1 MQRWNCL
8 LWKQGENFN
17 SKRLLHSCIK
27 EVKQKFKIEKYLLK
41 KTEEL
46 AFITVKK
53 EGEFHLDGYEIPKEG
68 LNVPIKNE
76 VLVKGIKEKTAQD
89 GLNSISIADAMIYI
103 IGIDPEFRYN
113 DEYKKFLTAL
123 EKKVNFNVRS
133 YAGYMSRKYFELGET
148 TDSLIYIKALVTLY
162 PDDIEGLYNYAI
174 VCQEVATSYQKDG
187 DAKGMNAF
195 LLEAGEKLEKIINMD
210 ENFALAYYHLGYHY
224 YNQSQYIKA
233 KVIWEEAIKIGLDE
247 DIIAEIQENI
257 GKMDY
262 KVQYEEGYSL
272 VFQGKFEEG
281 LDKLLPLEEQYG
293 DWWNLL
299 FIIGIAY
306 KNMGEMDRAIHYFD
320 KILIIKPNQVDTLVE
335 LALCEAS
342 SFNMERAV
350 ELLEQAAKIKEDPEI
365 LCNLGM
371 AYLNTGNIDDAIYY
385 IERAY
390 ELNPEDEITIAC
402 MRELDNY
409 RVN

>member
-1 MQRWNCL
+1 M
-8 LWKQGENFN
+8 
-17 SKRLLHSCIK
+17 
-27 EVKQKFKIEKYLLK
+27 KFKIDKYLLK

-53 EGEFHLDGYEIPKEG
+53 EGDFHLDGYEIPKEG

-233 KVIWEEAIKIGLDE
+233 KVIWEEAIKHGLDE

-350 ELLEQAAKIKEDPEI
+350 ELLEQATKIKEDPEI

>member
-1 MQRWNCL
+1 M
-8 LWKQGENFN
+8 
-17 SKRLLHSCIK
+17 
-27 EVKQKFKIEKYLLK
+27 KFKIDKYLLR

-46 AFITVKK
+46 AFITVRKD
-53 EGEFHLDGYEIPKEG
+53 GDFHLDGYEIPKDG

-76 VLVKGIKEKTAQD
+76 VLVKGIKEKTAQE
-89 GLNSISIADAMIYI
+89 GLNSMSIADAMIYI
-103 IGIDPEFRYN
+103 IGIDPEFKYN
-113 DEYKKFLTAL
+113 EEYKKFLSAL
-123 EKKVNFNVRS
+123 EKKVKFEVRS
-133 YAGYMSRKYFELGET
+133 YAGYMSRKYFELGEC
-148 TDSLIYIKALVTLY
+148 TDALIYIKALITLY
-162 PDDIEGLYNYAI
+162 PNDIEGLYNYAI

-187 DAKGMNAF
+187 DAKAMNTF
-195 LLEAGEKLEKIINMD
+195 LIEAGEKLEKIINMD
-210 ENFALAYYHLGYHY
+210 ENFAIAYYHLGYHY

-233 KVIWEEAIKIGLDE
+233 KVIWEEAMRLELDE
-247 DIIAEIQENI
+247 DTIAEIQENL

-281 LDKLLPLEEQYG
+281 LEKLLPLEEEYS

-306 KNMGEMDRAIHYFD
+306 KNMGEMDKAMLYFE
-320 KILIIKPNQVDTLVE
+320 KVLIIRPKQVDTLVE

-342 SFNMERAV
+342 SFNMDRAI

-371 AYLNTGNIDDAIYY
+371 AYLNAGDIDDAIYY

-402 MRELDNY
+402 MRELNNY
-409 RVN
+409 RVD

>member
-1 MQRWNCL
+1 M
-8 LWKQGENFN
+8 
-17 SKRLLHSCIK
+17 
-27 EVKQKFKIEKYLLK
+27 KFKIDKYLLK

-233 KVIWEEAIKIGLDE
+233 KVIWEEAIKHGLDE

-320 KILIIKPNQVDTLVE
+320 KIIIIKPNQVDTLVE

>member
-1 MQRWNCL
+1 M
-8 LWKQGENFN
+8 
-17 SKRLLHSCIK
+17 
-27 EVKQKFKIEKYLLK
+27 KFKIDKYLLR

-53 EGEFHLDGYEIPKEG
+53 DGDFHLDGYEIPKEG

-76 VLVKGIKEKTAQD
+76 VLVKGIKEKTAQE
-89 GLNSISIADAMIYI
+89 GLNSMSIADAMIYI
-103 IGIDPEFRYN
+103 IGIDPEFKYN
-113 DEYKKFLTAL
+113 EEYKKFLGAL
-123 EKKVNFNVRS
+123 EKKVNFNIRS
-133 YAGYMSRKYFELGET
+133 YAGYMSRKYFELGEC
-148 TDSLIYIKALVTLY
+148 TDSLIYIKALITLY

-174 VCQEVATSYQKDG
+174 VCQEVATYYQKDG
-187 DAKGMNAF
+187 DAKTMNAF
-195 LLEAGEKLEKIINMD
+195 LLEAGEKLEKIINLD

-233 KVIWEEAIKIGLDE
+233 KVIWEEAMKLGLDE
-247 DIIAEIQENI
+247 DTIAEIQENI

-281 LDKLLPLEEQYG
+281 LEKLLPLEEEYN

-306 KNMGEMDRAIHYFD
+306 KNMGEMDKAMLYFE
-320 KILIIKPNQVDTLVE
+320 KILMIRPKQVDTLVE

-342 SFNMERAV
+342 SFNMDRAV

-371 AYLNTGNIDDAIYY
+371 AYLNTGDIDDAIYY

-390 ELNPEDEITIAC
+390 ELNPEDEITISC

>member
-1 MQRWNCL
+1 M
-8 LWKQGENFN
+8 
-17 SKRLLHSCIK
+17 
-27 EVKQKFKIEKYLLK
+27 KFKIDKYLLR

-53 EGEFHLDGYEIPKEG
+53 DGEFHLEGYEIPDGG

-89 GLNSISIADAMIYI
+89 GLNSMSIADAMIYI
-103 IGIDPEFRYN
+103 IGIDPEFTYN
-113 DEYKKFLTAL
+113 DEYKKFLNAL
-123 EKKVNFNVRS
+123 EKKVNFDVRAYS
-133 YAGYMSRKYFELGET
+133 GYMSRKYFELGEY

-162 PDDIEGLYNYAI
+162 PEDIEGLYNYAI

-187 DAKGMNAF
+187 DAKGMNDF

-210 ENFALAYYHLGYHY
+210 ESFALAYYHLGYHY

-233 KVIWEEAIKIGLDE
+233 KVIWEEAMKLGLDE

-262 KVQYEEGYSL
+262 KVQYEEGYTL

-293 DWWNLL
+293 EWWNLL

-306 KNMGEMDRAIHYFD
+306 KNLGEMDKAMLYFE
-320 KILIIKPNQVDTLVE
+320 KILIIKPKQVDTLVE

-342 SFNMERAV
+342 SFNMERAI

-371 AYLNTGNIDDAIYY
+371 AYLNIGDIDDAIYY

-390 ELNPEDEITIAC
+390 ELNPEDEITISC

>member
-1 MQRWNCL
+1 M
-8 LWKQGENFN
+8 
-17 SKRLLHSCIK
+17 
-27 EVKQKFKIEKYLLK
+27 KFKIDKYLLK

-233 KVIWEEAIKIGLDE
+233 KVIWEEAIKHGLDE

-342 SFNMERAV
+342 SFNMERAI

-402 MRELDNY
+402 MRELNNY

>member
-1 MQRWNCL
+1 M
-8 LWKQGENFN
+8 
-17 SKRLLHSCIK
+17 
-27 EVKQKFKIEKYLLK
+27 KFKIDKYLLR

-46 AFITVKK
+46 AFITVRKD
-53 EGEFHLDGYEIPKEG
+53 GDFHLDGYEIPKDG

-76 VLVKGIKEKTAQD
+76 VLVKGIKEKTAQE
-89 GLNSISIADAMIYI
+89 GLNSMSIADAMIYI
-103 IGIDPEFRYN
+103 IGIDPEFKYN
-113 DEYKKFLTAL
+113 EEYKKFLSAL
-123 EKKVNFNVRS
+123 EKKVKFEVRS
-133 YAGYMSRKYFELGET
+133 YAGYMSRKYFELGEC
-148 TDSLIYIKALVTLY
+148 TDALIYIKALITLY
-162 PDDIEGLYNYAI
+162 PNDIEGLYNYAI

-187 DAKGMNAF
+187 DAKAMNTF
-195 LLEAGEKLEKIINMD
+195 LIEAGEKLEKIINMD

-233 KVIWEEAIKIGLDE
+233 KVIWEEAIRLELDE
-247 DIIAEIQENI
+247 DTIAEIQENL

-281 LDKLLPLEEQYG
+281 LEKLLPLEEEYS

-306 KNMGEMDRAIHYFD
+306 KNMGEMDKAMLYFE
-320 KILIIKPNQVDTLVE
+320 KVLIIRPKQVDTLVE

-342 SFNMERAV
+342 SFNMDRAI

-371 AYLNTGNIDDAIYY
+371 AYLNAGDIDDAIYY

-402 MRELDNY
+402 MRELNNY
-409 RVN
+409 RVD

>member
-1 MQRWNCL
+1 M
-8 LWKQGENFN
+8 
-17 SKRLLHSCIK
+17 
-27 EVKQKFKIEKYLLK
+27 KFKIDKYLLK

-53 EGEFHLDGYEIPKEG
+53 EGDFHLDGYEIPKEG

-113 DEYKKFLTAL
+113 DEYKKFLTAV
-123 EKKVNFNVRS
+123 EIKVNFNVRS

-233 KVIWEEAIKIGLDE
+233 KVIWEEAIKHGLDE

>member
-1 MQRWNCL
+1 M
-8 LWKQGENFN
+8 
-17 SKRLLHSCIK
+17 
-27 EVKQKFKIEKYLLK
+27 KFKIDKYLLK

-89 GLNSISIADAMIYI
+89 GLNSMSIADAMIYI

-233 KVIWEEAIKIGLDE
+233 KVIWEEAIKHGLDE

>member
-1 MQRWNCL
+1 M
-8 LWKQGENFN
+8 
-17 SKRLLHSCIK
+17 
-27 EVKQKFKIEKYLLK
+27 KFKIDKYLLK

-233 KVIWEEAIKIGLDE
+233 KVIWEEAIKHGLDE

-306 KNMGEMDRAIHYFD
+306 K
-320 KILIIKPNQVDTLVE
+320 
-335 LALCEAS
+335 
-342 SFNMERAV
+342 MERAV

>member
-1 MQRWNCL
+1 M
-8 LWKQGENFN
+8 
-17 SKRLLHSCIK
+17 
-27 EVKQKFKIEKYLLK
+27 KFKIDKYLLR

-46 AFITVKK
+46 AFITVRKD
-53 EGEFHLDGYEIPKEG
+53 GDFHLDGYEIPKDG

-76 VLVKGIKEKTAQD
+76 VLVKGIKEKTAQE

-113 DEYKKFLTAL
+113 EEYKKFLIAL
-123 EKKVNFNVRS
+123 EKKVNFEVRS
-133 YAGYMSRKYFELGET
+133 YAGYMSRKYFELGEC
-148 TDSLIYIKALVTLY
+148 TDALIYIKALITLY
-162 PDDIEGLYNYAI
+162 PNDIEGLYNYAI
-174 VCQEVATSYQKDG
+174 VCQEVAKSYQKDG
-187 DAKGMNAF
+187 DAKAMNTF

-233 KVIWEEAIKIGLDE
+233 KVIWEEAMRLELDE
-247 DIIAEIQENI
+247 DTIAEIQENL

-281 LDKLLPLEEQYG
+281 LEKLLPLEEEYS

-306 KNMGEMDRAIHYFD
+306 KNMGEMDKAMLYFE
-320 KILIIKPNQVDTLVE
+320 KVLIIRPKQVDALVE

-342 SFNMERAV
+342 SFNMDRAI

-371 AYLNTGNIDDAIYY
+371 AYLNAGDIDDAIYY

-402 MRELDNY
+402 MRELNNY

>member
-1 MQRWNCL
+1 M
-8 LWKQGENFN
+8 
-17 SKRLLHSCIK
+17 
-27 EVKQKFKIEKYLLK
+27 KFKIDKYLLK

-53 EGEFHLDGYEIPKEG
+53 DGDFHLDGYEIPKDG

-89 GLNSISIADAMIYI
+89 GLNSMSIADAMIYI

-113 DEYKKFLTAL
+113 DEYKKFLNAL
-123 EKKVNFNVRS
+123 EKKVNFDVRAYS
-133 YAGYMSRKYFELGET
+133 GYMSRKYFELGEY

-162 PDDIEGLYNYAI
+162 PEDIEGLYNYAI

-233 KVIWEEAIKIGLDE
+233 KVIWEEAMKLGLDE
-247 DIIAEIQENI
+247 DIVAEIQENI

-262 KVQYEEGYSL
+262 RVQYEEGYTL

-281 LDKLLPLEEQYG
+281 LDKLLPLEEEYG

-306 KNMGEMDRAIHYFD
+306 KNMGEMDKAILYFE
-320 KILIIKPNQVDTLVE
+320 KILIIKPKQVDTLVE

-342 SFNMERAV
+342 SFNMDRAV

-371 AYLNTGNIDDAIYY
+371 AYLNTGSIDDAIYY

-390 ELNPEDEITIAC
+390 ELNPEDEITISC

>member
-1 MQRWNCL
+1 M
-8 LWKQGENFN
+8 
-17 SKRLLHSCIK
+17 
-27 EVKQKFKIEKYLLK
+27 KFKIDKYLLR

-53 EGEFHLDGYEIPKEG
+53 DGDFHLDGYEIPKEG
-68 LNVPIKNE
+68 LNVPIKND
-76 VLVKGIKEKTAQD
+76 VLVKGIKEKTAQE
-89 GLNSISIADAMIYI
+89 GLNSMSIADAMIYI
-103 IGIDPEFRYN
+103 IGIDPEFKYN
-113 DEYKKFLTAL
+113 SEYKKFLSAL
-123 EKKVNFNVRS
+123 EKKVNFEVRS
-133 YAGYMSRKYFELGET
+133 YAGYMSRKYFELGEY
-148 TDSLIYIKALVTLY
+148 TDALIYIKGLITLY
-162 PDDIEGLYNYAI
+162 PSDIEGLYNYAI
-174 VCQEVATSYQKDG
+174 VCQEVATTYQKDD
-187 DAKGMNAF
+187 DANAMNAF
-195 LLEAGEKLEKIINMD
+195 LLEAGEKLEEIIKMD

-224 YNQSQYIKA
+224 YNQNQYIKA
-233 KVIWEEAIKIGLDE
+233 KSIWEEAMNLGLDE

-281 LDKLLPLEEQYG
+281 LEKLLPLEEEYN

-306 KNMGEMDRAIHYFD
+306 KNMGEIDKAMLYFE
-320 KILIIKPNQVDTLVE
+320 KILMIKPKQVDTLVE

-342 SFNMERAV
+342 SFNMDRAV

-371 AYLNTGNIDDAIYY
+371 AYLNTGDIDDATYY

-390 ELNPEDEITIAC
+390 ELNPEDEITISC

>member
-1 MQRWNCL
+1 M
-8 LWKQGENFN
+8 
-17 SKRLLHSCIK
+17 
-27 EVKQKFKIEKYLLK
+27 KFRIDKYLLK
-41 KTEEL
+41 KTDEL

-53 EGEFHLDGYEIPKEG
+53 YGEFHLDGYEMPKDG

-76 VLVKGIKEKTAQD
+76 VLVKGIKEKTAEH
-89 GLNSISIADAMIYI
+89 GVNSMSIADAMIYM
-103 IGIDPEFRYN
+103 IGIDSQFVYN
-113 DEYKKFLTAL
+113 EEYKKFLFAL
-123 EKKVNFNVRS
+123 ENKIDFNIRA

-162 PDDIEGLYNYAI
+162 PEDIEGLYNYAI
-174 VCQEVATSYQKDG
+174 VCQEVATTYQKDE
-187 DAKGMNAF
+187 DPKAMNDF

-210 ENFALAYYHLGYHY
+210 ESFALAYYHLGYHY
-224 YNQSQYIKA
+224 YNQSQYIKS
-233 KVIWEEAIKIGLDE
+233 KVIWEEAMKLGLDE
-247 DIIAEIQENI
+247 DIIAEIQENL

-281 LDKLLPLEEQYG
+281 LEKLLPLEEEYN

-299 FIIGIAY
+299 FILGIAY
-306 KNMGEMDRAIHYFD
+306 KNMGEIDKARLYFE
-320 KILIIKPNQVDTLVE
+320 KILILRPKQVDTLVE

-350 ELLEQAAKIKEDPEI
+350 EILEQAAKLKEDPEI

-371 AYLNTGNIDDAIYY
+371 AYLNVGNIDDAIYY

-390 ELNPEDEITIAC
+390 ELNPEDEITISC
-402 MRELDNY
+402 MRELSNY
-409 RVN
+409 RIN

>member
-1 MQRWNCL
+1 M
-8 LWKQGENFN
+8 
-17 SKRLLHSCIK
+17 
-27 EVKQKFKIEKYLLK
+27 KFKIDKYLLK

-233 KVIWEEAIKIGLDE
+233 KVIWEEAIKLGLDE

-390 ELNPEDEITIAC
+390 ELNPEDEITISC
-402 MRELDNY
+402 MRELDKY
-409 RVN
+409 RN

>member
-1 MQRWNCL
+1 MKIRL
-8 LWKQGENFN
+8 GYVAI
-17 SKRLLHSCIK
+17 SKKL
-27 EVKQKFKIEKYLLK
+27 
-41 KTEEL
+41 
-46 AFITVKK
+46 
-53 EGEFHLDGYEIPKEG
+53 G
-68 LNVPIKNE
+68 
-76 VLVKGIKEKTAQD
+76 
-89 GLNSISIADAMIYI
+89 
-103 IGIDPEFRYN
+103 
-113 DEYKKFLTAL
+113 
-123 EKKVNFNVRS
+123 KKVTS
-133 YAGYMSRKYFELGET
+133 SST
-148 TDSLIYIKALVTLY
+148 VTFSN
-162 PDDIEGLYNYAI
+162 YNKI
-174 VCQEVATSYQKDG
+174 VLPSK
-187 DAKGMNAF
+187 
-195 LLEAGEKLEKIINMD
+195 KLEKIINMD

-233 KVIWEEAIKIGLDE
+233 KVIWEEAMKLGLDE

-262 KVQYEEGYSL
+262 RVQYEEGYTL

-281 LDKLLPLEEQYG
+281 LDKLLPLEEEYG

-306 KNMGEMDRAIHYFD
+306 KNMGEMDKAILYFE
-320 KILIIKPNQVDTLVE
+320 KILIIKPKQVDTLVE

-342 SFNMERAV
+342 SFNMDRAV

-371 AYLNTGNIDDAIYY
+371 AYLNTGSIDDAIYY

-390 ELNPEDEITIAC
+390 ELNPEDEITISC

>member
-1 MQRWNCL
+1 M
-8 LWKQGENFN
+8 
-17 SKRLLHSCIK
+17 
-27 EVKQKFKIEKYLLK
+27 KFKIDKYLLK

-89 GLNSISIADAMIYI
+89 GLNSMSIADAMIYI

-233 KVIWEEAIKIGLDE
+233 KVIWEEAIKLGLDE

>member
-1 MQRWNCL
+1 M
-8 LWKQGENFN
+8 
-17 SKRLLHSCIK
+17 
-27 EVKQKFKIEKYLLK
+27 KFKIDKYLLR

-53 EGEFHLDGYEIPKEG
+53 DGDFHLDGYEIPKEG
-68 LNVPIKNE
+68 LNVPIKND
-76 VLVKGIKEKTAQD
+76 VLVKGIKEKTAQE
-89 GLNSISIADAMIYI
+89 GLNSMSIADAMIYI
-103 IGIDPEFRYN
+103 IGIDPEFKYN
-113 DEYKKFLTAL
+113 SEYKKFLSAL
-123 EKKVNFNVRS
+123 EKKVNFEVRS
-133 YAGYMSRKYFELGET
+133 YAGYMSRKYFELGEY
-148 TDSLIYIKALVTLY
+148 TDALIYIKGLITLY
-162 PDDIEGLYNYAI
+162 PSDIEGLYNYAI
-174 VCQEVATSYQKDG
+174 VCQEVATTYQKDG
-187 DAKGMNAF
+187 DVNAMNAF
-195 LLEAGEKLEKIINMD
+195 LLEAGEKLEEIIKMD

-224 YNQSQYIKA
+224 YNQNQYIKA
-233 KVIWEEAIKIGLDE
+233 KSIWEEAMKLGLDE

-281 LDKLLPLEEQYG
+281 LEKLLPLEEEYN

-306 KNMGEMDRAIHYFD
+306 KNMGEIDKAMIYFE
-320 KILIIKPNQVDTLVE
+320 KILMIRPKQVDTLVE

-342 SFNMERAV
+342 SFNMDRAV

-371 AYLNTGNIDDAIYY
+371 AYLNTGDIDDAIYY

-390 ELNPEDEITIAC
+390 ELNPEDEITISC

>member
-1 MQRWNCL
+1 M
-8 LWKQGENFN
+8 
-17 SKRLLHSCIK
+17 
-27 EVKQKFKIEKYLLK
+27 KFKIDKYLLR

-53 EGEFHLDGYEIPKEG
+53 NGEFNLEGYEIPKEG

-76 VLVKGIKEKTAQD
+76 VLVKGIKDKTAQD
-89 GLNSISIADAMIYI
+89 GINSMSIADAMIYI
-103 IGIDPEFRYN
+103 IGIDSEFKYN
-113 DEYKKFLTAL
+113 EEYKKFLFAL

-133 YAGYMSRKYFELGET
+133 YAGYMSRKYFEMGES

-162 PDDIEGLYNYAI
+162 PDDLEGLYNYAI
-174 VCQEVATSYQKDG
+174 VCQEVATFYQKDG
-187 DAKGMNAF
+187 DVKAMNAF

-210 ENFALAYYHLGYHY
+210 GDFALAYYHLGYHY
-224 YNQSQYIKA
+224 YNQSQFVKA
-233 KVIWEEAIKIGLDE
+233 KVIWEEAMRLGLDE
-247 DIIAEIQENI
+247 DIMAEIQENI
-257 GKMDY
+257 GKMDF

-281 LDKLLPLEEQYG
+281 LEKLLPLEEEHS

-306 KNMGEMDRAIHYFD
+306 KNMGEMDKAILYFE
-320 KILIIKPNQVDTLVE
+320 KILIIKPKQVDTLVE

-342 SFNMERAV
+342 SFNMDRCI
-350 ELLEQAAKIKEDPEI
+350 ELLEQAAKLKEDPEI

-371 AYLNTGNIDDAIYY
+371 AYLNTGDIDDAIYY

-390 ELNPEDEITIAC
+390 ELNPEDEITISC
-402 MRELDNY
+402 MRELDSY

>member
-1 MQRWNCL
+1 M
-8 LWKQGENFN
+8 
-17 SKRLLHSCIK
+17 
-27 EVKQKFKIEKYLLK
+27 KFKIDKYLLK

-233 KVIWEEAIKIGLDE
+233 KVIWEEAIKHGLDE
-247 DIIAEIQENI
+247 DIMAEVQENI

>member
-1 MQRWNCL
+1 M
-8 LWKQGENFN
+8 
-17 SKRLLHSCIK
+17 
-27 EVKQKFKIEKYLLK
+27 KFKIDKYLLK

-53 EGEFHLDGYEIPKEG
+53 EGEFNLDGYEIPKEG

-233 KVIWEEAIKIGLDE
+233 KVIWEEAIKLGLDE

>member
-1 MQRWNCL
+1 M
-8 LWKQGENFN
+8 
-17 SKRLLHSCIK
+17 
-27 EVKQKFKIEKYLLK
+27 KFKIDKYLLK

-53 EGEFHLDGYEIPKEG
+53 EGDFHLDGYEIPKDG
-68 LNVPIKNE
+68 LHVPIKNE

-233 KVIWEEAIKIGLDE
+233 KVIWEEAIKLGLDE

>member
-1 MQRWNCL
+1 M
-8 LWKQGENFN
+8 
-17 SKRLLHSCIK
+17 
-27 EVKQKFKIEKYLLK
+27 KFKIDKYLLR

-53 EGEFHLDGYEIPKEG
+53 DGEFHLEGYEIPDGG

-89 GLNSISIADAMIYI
+89 GLNSMSIADAMIYI
-103 IGIDPEFRYN
+103 IGIDPEFTYN
-113 DEYKKFLTAL
+113 DEYKKFLNAL
-123 EKKVNFNVRS
+123 EKKVNFDVRAYS
-133 YAGYMSRKYFELGET
+133 GYMSRKYFELGEY

-162 PDDIEGLYNYAI
+162 PEDIEGLYNYAI

-187 DAKGMNAF
+187 DAKGMNDF

-210 ENFALAYYHLGYHY
+210 ESFALAYYHLGYHY

-233 KVIWEEAIKIGLDE
+233 KVIWEEAMKLGLDE

-262 KVQYEEGYSL
+262 KVQYEEGYTL

-293 DWWNLL
+293 EWWNLL

-306 KNMGEMDRAIHYFD
+306 KNLGEMDKAMLYFE
-320 KILIIKPNQVDTLVE
+320 KILIIKPKQVDTLVE

-342 SFNMERAV
+342 SFNMERAI

-371 AYLNTGNIDDAIYY
+371 AYLNTGDIDDATYY

-390 ELNPEDEITIAC
+390 ELNPEDEITISC

>member
-1 MQRWNCL
+1 M
-8 LWKQGENFN
+8 
-17 SKRLLHSCIK
+17 
-27 EVKQKFKIEKYLLK
+27 KFKIDKYLLK

-53 EGEFHLDGYEIPKEG
+53 EGDFHLDGYEIPKEG
-68 LNVPIKNE
+68 VNVPIKNE

-233 KVIWEEAIKIGLDE
+233 KVIWEEAIKHGLDE